1 MFCINCGNE
10 IADGVKF
17 CPNCGNPTNA
27 QPQAQPV
34 QQQSGLCCPSCGSSN
49 VQVQLVE
56 QGQMTTKKG
65 VGFGGHMNNIARGT
79 TAVMTLGMSNLV
91 WKKSKGTNK
100 TNTVTA
106 TMGICQN
113 CGNTW
118 TIDSSDNGGNDKKLG
133 WAKGSIF
140 R

>member
-1 MFCINCGNE
+1 MQ
-10 IADGVKF
+10 
-17 CPNCGNPTNA
+17 CPNCGGTN
-27 QPQAQPV
+27 V
-34 QQQSGLCCPSCGSSN
+34 N
-49 VQVQLVE
+49 VQLVE

-65 VGFGGHMNNIARGT
+65 VGFGGHVNNTARAL
-79 TAVMTLGMSNLV
+79 TAIGTLGMSNLV

-106 TMGICQN
+106 TMGICQE

-118 TIDSSDNGGNDKKLG
+118 VIDEQDNGGNKKKFG
-133 WAKGSIF
+133 GAKGSIF